1 MEHPG
6 VFAEVELQEIIGFR
20 YFNLPDVPMI
30 TFINIYKMS
39 LPKSGMVFEK

>member
-6 VFAEVELQEIIGFR
+6 VFAEVELQEIIGFG
-20 YFNLPDVPMI
+20 YLNLPDMPMI

-39 LPKSGMVFEK
+39 PPKCGMVVEK